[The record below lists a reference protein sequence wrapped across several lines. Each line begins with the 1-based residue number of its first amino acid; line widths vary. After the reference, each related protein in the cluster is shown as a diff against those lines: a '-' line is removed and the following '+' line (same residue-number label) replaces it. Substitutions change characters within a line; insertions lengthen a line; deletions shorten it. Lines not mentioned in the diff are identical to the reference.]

1 MAGISLLRSQ
11 YSNLGNV
18 AARFAPVARQ
28 VAHETDRNV
37 VAGLSESHANGGQ
50 EEAAPQ
56 EPQPPLFDPRSPHDD
71 SHSQQRERPSA
82 PPAAAAAREAG
93 NAFHIDPHLPPPER
107 MIATG
112 LVVAQPLPF
121 YERLRAAEQAYGASR
136 DILQDA
142 QAKPGHGFDAAS

>member
-18 AARFAPVARQ
+18 AARFAPAARQ
-28 VAHETDRNV
+28 VAHEADQNV
-37 VAGLSESHANGGQ
+37 VAGLSESRANGGQ

-56 EPQPPLFDPRSPHDD
+56 EPRPPSFDPRSPRDD
-71 SHSQQRERPSA
+71 SQSQQQDRPS
-82 PPAAAAAREAG
+82 PPSGSVAAREPA
-93 NAFHIDPHLPPPER
+93 NAFQIDPHLPPPER

-112 LVVAQPLPF
+112 LLVAQPLPF

-142 QAKPGHGFDAAS
+142 QVKPGHGFDAAS

>member
-18 AARFAPVARQ
+18 AARFAPAARQ
-28 VAHETDRNV
+28 VAHETDQHV
-37 VAGLSESHANGGQ
+37 VAGLSESRANGGQ

-56 EPQPPLFDPRSPHDD
+56 EPRPQPFDPRSPRDD
-71 SHSQQRERPSA
+71 SHSQQHERPSSPSA
-82 PPAAAAAREAG
+82 SVAVHEPG

-107 MIATG
+107 MIASG

-142 QAKPGHGFDAAS
+142 QVKPGHGFDAAS

>member
-18 AARFAPVARQ
+18 AARFALAAHQ
-28 VAHETDRNV
+28 VAHETDQNV
-37 VAGLSESHANGGQ
+37 VAGLSESRANGGQ

-56 EPQPPLFDPRSPHDD
+56 EPRPQPFDPRSPRDD
-71 SHSQQRERPSA
+71 RQSQQHERPSPA
-82 PPAAAAAREAG
+82 PATVAAREPG

-107 MIATG
+107 MIATC
-112 LVVAQPLPF
+112 LVVAQPLMF

-142 QAKPGHGFDAAS
+142 QSKPGHGFDAAS